1 MGFGNL
7 ANVGSCAL
15 LSLVIDNKLYV
26 ANLGDSKGVL
36 ISNIIRKKWW

>member
-1 MGFGNL
+1 MGFGGV

-15 LSLVIDNKLYV
+15 MALVLDNKVYV

-36 ISNIIRKKWW
+36 IS

>member
-1 MGFGNL
+1 MGFGKL

-15 LSLVIDNKLYV
+15 LAIVIKDKLYV

-36 ISNIIRKKWW
+36 ID